1 MARKLSGVKSW
12 LSLNVILSCLAFL
25 LSMTGSQEEV
35 LSCGF
40 TFDLP
45 FRKMPLVLWGRGSE
59 MGGSRGELLPPCSEA
74 GQNCD
79 RGNGDAGVDLRDSEI
94 PT

>member
-12 LSLNVILSCLAFL
+12 LSLNVILSRLAFL
-25 LSMTGSQEEV
+25 LCMTGSQGEV

-45 FRKMPLVLWGRGSE
+45 FRKMPLVLWGRGSA
-59 MGGSRGELLPPCSEA
+59 MGGSRGSCYHREVKLA
-74 GQNCD
+74 
-79 RGNGDAGVDLRDSEI
+79 RIVTGNEDAGVDLRDSET